1 MAGPPALHAAVA
13 RQIPETRIVQ
23 TGTNPQLP
31 VYVYAPPAPA
41 GQGAPLPAT
50 QTPIIFYSGEW
61 GWRPLQQDTSSSL
74 AAAGRCILGIDSPE
88 YFTGIIPAE
97 VMAAEFKQ
105 FRSVVNERAGR
116 PKDAPVIVIGF
127 ASGAEIVPYVLNRI
141 GAAGV
146 RGLVLIAPDRTG
158 ASVFRVSLQLKMD
171 SPADETF
178 DVRSE
183 IARLPPMPLVFM
195 EGSLDG
201 ESAAKALSDAARG
214 SHRYAPV
221 IGGDRQF
228 HEVRDL
234 FFRLLADAIQWIDAG
249 GSGSGASAPAV
260 PPPGPGH
267 APGPAGAP
275 DSIPAPGAA
284 PAPRPAP
291 TPAPPGR

>member
-41 GQGAPLPAT
+41 GQSAPLPAT

-88 YFTGIIPAE
+88 YFTGFIPAE

-127 ASGAEIVPYVLNRI
+127 TSGAEIVPYMLNRI

-171 SPADETF
+171 SPPAETF
-178 DVRSE
+178 DVESE
-183 IARLPPMPLVFM
+183 IHRMAPMPVVFM
-195 EGSLDG
+195 DGSLDG
-201 ESAAKALSDAARG
+201 ESAAKTLANAARG
-214 SHRYAPV
+214 PHKYAPV
-221 IGGDRQF
+221 VGGDRQF
-228 HEVRDL
+228 HEVREQ
-234 FFRLLADAIQWIDAG
+234 FFGLLADALRWLD
-249 GSGSGASAPAV
+249 SG
-260 PPPGPGH
+260 
-267 APGPAGAP
+267 
-275 DSIPAPGAA
+275 IPAPAA
-284 PAPRPAP
+284 PAPAAAP
-291 TPAPPGR
+291 RSTPPGR